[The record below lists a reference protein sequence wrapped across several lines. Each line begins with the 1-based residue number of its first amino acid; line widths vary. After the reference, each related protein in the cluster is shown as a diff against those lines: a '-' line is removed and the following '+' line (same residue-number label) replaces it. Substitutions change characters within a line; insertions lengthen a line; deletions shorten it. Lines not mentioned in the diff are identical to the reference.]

1 MVWATRL
8 TSPSFSCQWWSK
20 ENHPLVR
27 PGLGRVPF
35 ERCLLLML
43 VLRVTMVMMIVI
55 ADTSQPLIWTVFLLS
70 RYMSY
75 FPSMPALMFRTSS
88 LQHLRFLRN
97 RPELQKIH
105 CMPGLF
111 PRSSIDYFPPGLTHQ
126 ELDSNFRQIPH
137 HQHPRTQQNLL
148 ECLWKWCDLQNI
160 SIQGYEGKSSM
171 FGCNHLASEVP
182 SKNRRELPRLF
193 WGELLGIGDLPGLR
207 QHQSFQDYAN
217 ERWRVAP
224 KKERCMGVDW

>member
-1 MVWATRL
+1 MVWATRP

-97 RPELQKIH
+97 RPELQKSMVCQDCFLGVALITSPQDWH
-105 CMPGLF
+105 TKSWTPISG
-111 PRSSIDYFPPGLTHQ
+111 RYHT
-126 ELDSNFRQIPH
+126 
-137 HQHPRTQQNLL
+137 T
-148 ECLWKWCDLQNI
+148 
-160 SIQGYEGKSSM
+160 SIQGRSRISWSVCG
-171 FGCNHLASEVP
+171 NEVIFKTFRSKVWRKIIHVWVQP
-182 SKNRRELPRLF
+182 SCK
-193 WGELLGIGDLPGLR
+193 WGI
-207 QHQSFQDYAN
+207 
-217 ERWRVAP
+217 
-224 KKERCMGVDW
+224 